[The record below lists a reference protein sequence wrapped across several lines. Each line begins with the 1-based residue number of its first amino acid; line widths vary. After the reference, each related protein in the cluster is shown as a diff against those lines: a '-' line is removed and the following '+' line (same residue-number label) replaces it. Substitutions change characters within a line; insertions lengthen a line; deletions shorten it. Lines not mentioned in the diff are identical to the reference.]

1 MLKSQWVLAI
11 AAMAAEI
18 EEQLTGMLEAIDVC
32 RRREAAGSC
41 ACPGKARLAGWTGW
55 KYNS

>member
-1 MLKSQWVLAI
+1 
-11 AAMAAEI
+11 MAAEI